1 MNMKKFNISL
11 LTFALGFAFSAGAM
25 AQGMSEIDYKDSKD
39 KIAETYKSNKASCD
53 ALSGNPKDICEADAK
68 GREKVSLA
76 ELEATYK
83 PSSET
88 HYQLRV
94 AKAEADSAV
103 AKERCD
109 DMAGNAKDVC
119 VEQAQAAETT
129 AKAYADAKMKTSDAN
144 ATANEKTS
152 AARSD
157 ADNVAADARK
167 DAAVDARAAEY
178 KVAKEKCDTFAGDIK
193 DRCLGDAKAR
203 FDRL

>member
-1 MNMKKFNISL
+1 MKKLHISL
-11 LTFALGFAFSAGAM
+11 LTLALGFAFSAGTM

-109 DMAGNAKDVC
+109 DLAGNAKDVC
-119 VEQAQAAETT
+119 VKKAEAAETT
-129 AKAYADAKMKTSDAN
+129 AKADAEVQMKTSEAN
-144 ATANEKTS
+144 ATANEKS
-152 AARSD
+152 GEARSD
-157 ADNVAADARK
+157 ASSETADARK
-167 DAAVDARAAEY
+167 DAAEQKLDAQY
-178 KVAKEKCDTFAGDIK
+178 KVAKEKCDTFADDAK
-193 DRCLGDAKAR
+193 DRCLDEAKAR
-203 FDRL
+203 FEK